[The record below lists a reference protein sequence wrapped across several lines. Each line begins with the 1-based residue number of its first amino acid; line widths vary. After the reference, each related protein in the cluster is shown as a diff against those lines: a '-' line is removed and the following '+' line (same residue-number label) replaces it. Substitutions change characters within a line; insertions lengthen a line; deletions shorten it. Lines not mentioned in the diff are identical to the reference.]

1 MREPIYIVIAE
12 DLKKMINSG
21 ELEPGDS
28 ICSENMLSEQY
39 NVSRMT
45 VRKSLTLL
53 SSEGYIYSI
62 PGKGNYVSVPDQDKY
77 ILYFNEMKSIEGSVD
92 ETKLLDVNVIKP
104 TMETMYNMKAFENKR
119 LILVR
124 RLMYI
129 DTKPVAYDLK
139 YIPYYRG
146 MPVVEKEINY
156 ATFPELVAQKKSLFA
171 IRKELKIKAQRA
183 SKDVVDNLRINDGD
197 PIMAI
202 EQKLLDDEDKIV
214 GWGTTYFLSDYFQ
227 LQAISSL

>member
-1 MREPIYIVIAE
+1 MRGPIYIVIAE
-12 DLKKMINSG
+12 DIKKKINSG
-21 ELEPGDS
+21 ELEPGNA

-45 VRKSLTLL
+45 VHKSLTLL
-53 SSEGYIYSI
+53 SSEGYIYSV
-62 PGKGNYVSVPDQDKY
+62 PGKGNYVSEPNQDKY

-92 ETKLLDVNVIKP
+92 ETKLLDVNVVKP
-104 TMETMYNMKAFENKR
+104 TMETIYNMKIPENKR

-124 RLMYI
+124 RLMFI
-129 DTKPVAYDLK
+129 EQIPVAYDLK

-171 IRKELKIKAQRA
+171 IQKELKIKAQRA

-197 PIMAI
+197 PVMVI
-202 EQKLLDDEDKIV
+202 EQKLLDDEDKVV
-214 GWGTTYFLSDYFQ
+214 GWGSTYFLSDYFQ
-227 LQAISSL
+227 LYAISSL